1 MGETPDKD
9 AAFDRLFAQAEVLCE
24 RAKEGRA
31 LRHTAASAK
40 AMSERRAA
48 ELLAARADLADW
60 EARRATLLRDTWLDG
75 AAQPDAA
82 ALRETLQ
89 ILDQL
94 DRDIAE
100 QDRLHDRIA
109 KMEANVVAFADAVM
123 HLGNGLDL
131 APTGTTQTWAQ
142 ITARLTAAQQ
152 EAQSRARLS
161 AEFEDAR
168 LRLGLLQ
175 AQLAHLQD
183 EADTKAALFGGKGLE
198 SLRIGLGQA
207 ARKAA
212 IESECAALQQD
223 ILSVTGAS
231 RLEDVLDAL
240 GDTDRED
247 LNGALSRLQAMS
259 DELGRSVQQAFAAL
273 AEARRQLAAVGGDD
287 TAARLDTARQTVLM
301 QTAEGAQAYL
311 RRRLGILAV
320 DHALRAYRDTHRSAM
335 LQRATA
341 AFATI
346 SRGAYTGLAAQP
358 EKDGEVLVAVSREGG
373 AKLARDLSKGTRF
386 QLYLALRVAGY
397 HELARTRP
405 PVPFIADDIMET
417 FDDDRSAEA
426 FALLAGMAE
435 VGQVIYLTHHKHLC
449 VIAQQVCPSARFHD
463 LS

>member
-1 MGETPDKD
+1 M
-9 AAFDRLFAQAEVLCE
+9 
-24 RAKEGRA
+24 
-31 LRHTAASAK
+31 
-40 AMSERRAA
+40 
-48 ELLAARADLADW
+48 
-60 EARRATLLRDTWLDG
+60 
-75 AAQPDAA
+75 
-82 ALRETLQ
+82 
-89 ILDQL
+89 
-94 DRDIAE
+94 
-100 QDRLHDRIA
+100 
-109 KMEANVVAFADAVM
+109 
-123 HLGNGLDL
+123 
-131 APTGTTQTWAQ
+131 
-142 ITARLTAAQQ
+142 
-152 EAQSRARLS
+152 
-161 AEFEDAR
+161 
-168 LRLGLLQ
+168 
-175 AQLAHLQD
+175 
-183 EADTKAALFGGKGLE
+183 
-198 SLRIGLGQA
+198 
-207 ARKAA
+207 
-212 IESECAALQQD
+212 
-223 ILSVTGAS
+223 SVTGAS